1 MGDLGLIAVLVFV
14 GVFGVIALVAIAL
27 GSGSAQQ
34 TKQVHATLDSALATD
49 ILDEH
54 NQSLDLRKS
63 ELLSSIPW
71 LNSKLL
77 KVELGPRIQSLLYQA
92 DLKWTA
98 GGLLTACGLCFI
110 LPAYLVYLR
119 FDSILVGL
127 GVGVLTG
134 AAPFGFVLFK
144 RSQRLGKFQQG
155 LPEALDLMVSALR
168 AGHSLVAAMGSVA
181 RECADPIGC
190 EFRACFE
197 EQNYGLEMKTA
208 MDNMI
213 NRVPLQD
220 LRIVATAIMIQ
231 KESGGNLAEVLD
243 KTSHVVRERFRL
255 KRQVAVHTA
264 QGRMTGWVLTSLP
277 LVLGLALYLVNPN
290 LMKILWTHP
299 LGIKMLWIAFGML
312 VVGGLL
318 IRHIVNMEV

>member
-1 MGDLGLIAVLVFV
+1 MTAIVVFV
-14 GVFGVIALVAIAL
+14 FLGVFGVVALVAIAV
-27 GSGSAQQ
+27 GSGASQQ
-34 TKQVHATLDSALATD
+34 AKQVHATLDSALATD
-49 ILDEH
+49 GLAEH
-54 NQSLDLRKS
+54 DQSLDFRKT
-63 ELLSSIPW
+63 ELLSTIPW
-71 LNSKLL
+71 LNRKLL
-77 KVELGPRIQSLLYQA
+77 KIELGPRVQALLYQA

-98 GGLLTACGLCFI
+98 GGLLTGCGFAFVL
-110 LPAYLVYLR
+110 AGYLVYLR
-119 FDSILVGL
+119 FSNILIAIGIGL
-127 GVGVLTG
+127 LVG

-144 RSQRLGKFQQG
+144 RGKRLDSFQQG

-181 RECADPIGC
+181 RECADPIGT
-190 EFRACFE
+190 EFKACFE

-264 QGRMTGWVLTSLP
+264 QGRLTGWVLTCLP
-277 LVLGLALYLVNPN
+277 AGLGFALYLVNPG
-290 LMKILWTHP
+290 LISLLWTTP
-299 LGIKMLWIAFGML
+299 LGIKMLWTSFGML
-312 VVGGLL
+312 VVGGLI